1 MLRVYKSESKLIK
14 GRERSG
20 KKKKKKEKK
29 NTYAILSENNKVHLA
44 EKRMRVDVGRE
55 REHRR
60 RNGFC
65 INRSFTSRH

>member
-1 MLRVYKSESKLIK
+1 MLRVYKSERKLIK

-20 KKKKKKEKK
+20 KKKEKEK

-55 REHRR
+55 RERAQ
-60 RNGFC
+60 
-65 INRSFTSRH
+65 T